1 MSPGAIEMK
10 QPLLDSGLFYFFSVT
25 KKIKKS
31 YNPPDHIKKKKTRK
45 ITIFFPFPAS
55 LPSLDCDFCH

>member
-25 KKIKKS
+25 KKIKKKS
-31 YNPPDHIKKKKTRK
+31 YNPPDHIKKKNKK
-45 ITIFFPFPAS
+45 NHHLFPLPCFITIS
-55 LPSLDCDFCH
+55 RL